1 MEKVS
6 RIQQLSVKLRDN
18 LFFRFLYLLNKLFY
32 KIEKLLHFEKE
43 GRTVTRSTWL

>member
-1 MEKVS
+1 MEKLS
-6 RIQQLSVKLRDN
+6 RFEQFSVQIRDN

-32 KIEKLLHFEKE
+32 KIEKLLHFEME